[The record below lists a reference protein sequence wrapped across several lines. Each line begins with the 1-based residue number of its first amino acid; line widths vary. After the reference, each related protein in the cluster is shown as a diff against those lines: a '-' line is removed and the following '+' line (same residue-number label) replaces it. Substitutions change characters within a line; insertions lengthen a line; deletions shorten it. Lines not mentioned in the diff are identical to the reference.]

1 MVEQVK
7 IVLQDDSNSAVFIKI
22 WATLVAHGKESAR
35 DAGNLGSV
43 PELGRAPGEGNGNL
57 EVAWLATICSVTNS
71 RTQLKLLSRLAHQ
84 LAY

>member
-7 IVLQDDSNSAVFIKI
+7 IVLQDDSNSEVFIKI
-22 WATLVAHGKESAR
+22 WATLVAHGKESAC

-43 PELGRAPGEGNGNL
+43 PELGRSPGEGNGNL
-57 EVAWLATICSVTNS
+57 EVAWWVAVCSVANS
-71 RTQLKLLSRLAHQ
+71 RTQLKQLSRLAHQ